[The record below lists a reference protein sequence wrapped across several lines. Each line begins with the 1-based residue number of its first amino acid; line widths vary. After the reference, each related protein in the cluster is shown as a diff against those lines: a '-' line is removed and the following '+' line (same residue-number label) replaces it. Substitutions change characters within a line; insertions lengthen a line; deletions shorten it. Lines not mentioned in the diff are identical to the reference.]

1 MAIVMA
7 IAMTGVTG
15 VMALPGATGV
25 ARADQWRPAYEKD
38 GVEVDQRAVAGERVR
53 ATRGVAT
60 LGCSASRVMAVLG
73 DVDAHAGMIPPI
85 AAVRWLRHEAGG
97 EVYHMVIDPPVVAR
111 RDYCIRIAVTAL
123 AGGGYRSEFTVES
136 QGCPPPQGGIV
147 RMVVNTGSWTVEPL
161 TAGSAR
167 VTYEAITDPVGATPA
182 WLVNRVNPRAI
193 VSTFAS
199 LRRAAALPRYQQCGV
214 DLAGC
219 PAIRLHPP
227 R

>member
-1 MAIVMA
+1 M
-7 IAMTGVTG
+7 
-15 VMALPGATGV
+15 P
-25 ARADQWRPAYEKD
+25 RAPPSAHPS
-38 GVEVDQRAVAGERVR
+38 RAPSRKRTVRVR
-53 ATRGVAT
+53 DR
-60 LGCSASRVMAVLG
+60 S
-73 DVDAHAGMIPPI
+73 DD
-85 AAVRWLRHEAGG
+85 
-97 EVYHMVIDPPVVAR
+97 
-111 RDYCIRIAVTAL
+111 VTAL
-123 AGGGYRSEFTVES
+123 QGGGYRSEFTVES

-167 VTYEAITDPVGATPA
+167 VTYEAITDPVGSTPA